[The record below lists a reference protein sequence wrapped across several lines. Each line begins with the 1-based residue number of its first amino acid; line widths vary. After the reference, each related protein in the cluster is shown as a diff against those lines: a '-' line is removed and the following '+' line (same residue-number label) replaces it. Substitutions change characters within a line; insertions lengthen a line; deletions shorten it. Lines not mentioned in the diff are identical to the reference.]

1 MCRFSLELLAYK
13 QGHFV
18 RHRAIRL
25 LVVEDSAAYLE
36 LIRHAFL
43 NRKGAHKWEL
53 TVAVDGEKA
62 LSIVLGNEDTTGFTP
77 DLILLDWNLP
87 KISGSEVLQRLK
99 AHTELRKIPIL
110 VFSSSD
116 SEHDIHE
123 AYGHHANGYIT
134 KPKDLDVLF
143 QVAEAI
149 EAFWVAIAQLTS
161 FKPDRASGRKRSAAT
176 S

>member
-1 MCRFSLELLAYK
+1 MTSSTSTAGK

-18 RHRAIRL
+18 RHRAVRL

-43 NRKGAHKWEL
+43 DRKGAHKWEL

-62 LSIVLGNEDTTGFTP
+62 LSIVLGDGNTIGFVP

-87 KISGSEVLQRLK
+87 KISGREVLQRVK
-99 AHTELRKIPIL
+99 AHAELRKIPIL

-116 SEHDIHE
+116 AERDIHE
-123 AYGHHANGYIT
+123 AYAHHANGYIT

-143 QVAEAI
+143 QIAEAI

-161 FKPDRASGRKRSAAT
+161 FKPDRALGRTRSAAT
-176 S
+176 